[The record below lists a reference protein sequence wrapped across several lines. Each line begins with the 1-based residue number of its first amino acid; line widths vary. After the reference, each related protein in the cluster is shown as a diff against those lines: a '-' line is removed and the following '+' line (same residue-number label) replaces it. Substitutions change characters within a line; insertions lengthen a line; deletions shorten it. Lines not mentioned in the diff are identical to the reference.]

1 MAEETN
7 LSKLTPEEL
16 TEFFM
21 NGLKTELGVYDLQ
34 ANKVGFLGYLVN
46 MLGNITYDSK
56 IYKDMLFNEAF
67 PATARQDDEKVLS
80 SLKNNYFG
88 KKIKRRA
95 KFRAQKRSQIVY
107 AFHEYAPDR
116 HEILT
121 DRINAFQDDRSL
133 CLYLLDGEVCREYV
147 HHLHT
152 LFVGSGFFPLLGFLV
167 VDVFGIRQ
175 TDKKFLG
182 NEDRLSAFP
191 IRDHI
196 KISFGLILYFYM
208 KNENKQ
214 FFTKANLCIFS

>member
-67 PATARQDDEKVLS
+67 PATARQDDESIIIPKKTIILV
-80 SLKNNYFG
+80 

-95 KFRAQKRSQIVY
+95 KFRA
-107 AFHEYAPDR
+107 
-116 HEILT
+116 
-121 DRINAFQDDRSL
+121 
-133 CLYLLDGEVCREYV
+133 REKV
-147 HHLHT
+147 T
-152 LFVGSGFFPLLGFLV
+152 G
-167 VDVFGIRQ
+167 
-175 TDKKFLG
+175 
-182 NEDRLSAFP
+182 
-191 IRDHI
+191 
-196 KISFGLILYFYM
+196 
-208 KNENKQ
+208 
-214 FFTKANLCIFS
+214 